1 MSQLW
6 SAICTKE
13 GKEKKR
19 TTTLR
24 PKRTD
29 RCAQELPIQAAA
41 ESRRTDEMG
50 VGGGMPTT
58 THHQNPNFPKKAKTK
73 NSMLILGT
81 SQEVP
86 LTAYTGTYNNAGYH
100 VVTVTIRG
108 EKLFIDASDRSMGFI
123 LTFEHFKDQTKYIAY
138 LTDVLEGGNEPVD
151 AEFIFQ
157 NGRAVRLGLDLEPA
171 VRDLIWFDFLAAPAS
186 A

>member
-1 MSQLW
+1 
-6 SAICTKE
+6 
-13 GKEKKR
+13 
-19 TTTLR
+19 
-24 PKRTD
+24 
-29 RCAQELPIQAAA
+29 
-41 ESRRTDEMG
+41 
-50 VGGGMPTT
+50 
-58 THHQNPNFPKKAKTK
+58 
-73 NSMLILGT
+73 MLILGT